1 MCHWPN
7 DNVGHYLKDWET
19 LGICN
24 RQQSLSSIT
33 HSFNQLRSAATK
45 IITWHKSVIA
55 HNEFTMF
62 FWTHKITP
70 SPTRPF
76 WSHPLRIWIR
86 GTTQI
91 KKLRCGLHSCSQD
104 KPCEA
109 KLLQTYGFSWDT
121 LGSNNF
127 GAALL
132 VAGAVLA
139 GVSSVLSLIFNGDKF
154 AFIKLPQMQTLMLIL
169 FCLNANLRILPDYI
183 WLKLSVASSM

>member
-62 FWTHKITP
+62 FWTHKITS

-76 WSHPLRIWIR
+76 WSHPLRTWIR

-109 KLLQTYGFSWDT
+109 NLLHSADLWLQLRYFGIQQLWSCFTCGWSSPCRC
-121 LGSNNF
+121 LQCVVSNF
-127 GAALL
+127 
-132 VAGAVLA
+132 
-139 GVSSVLSLIFNGDKF
+139 
-154 AFIKLPQMQTLMLIL
+154 
-169 FCLNANLRILPDYI
+169 
-183 WLKLSVASSM
+183 